1 MDRSDSRRERV
12 KTLLKIYSEGRSTH
26 AEEQELF
33 DLINIRE
40 DSDIIKEH
48 IKNIVSEE
56 SMGNN
61 HSDRNWELLYQKILE
76 RKSEFTEKPKVRK
89 VFWMRWVAAASVLL
103 LLGTGYYFMNGLK
116 SHDQKMTKTESAKPV
131 NIAPPTSSNAV
142 LTLANGQVVV
152 LDSAGNGTIVKQGSV
167 DIVKLADGQIAYK
180 GIGQNTGYNTLSNP
194 RGSKVV
200 SIVLSDGS
208 KVWLNAASNIRYP
221 VAFSGKERK
230 VEISGEAYFEVAHN
244 AAKPFIVQKGE
255 TEVRVLGTHFN
266 VEAYDDESSL
276 DVTLLEGSVSVATQK
291 SISRPKVIR
300 PGEQAQVRQDGN
312 IKLASSVNLN
322 EVMAWRDNMFSFNG
336 ADIETIMRQ
345 VSRWYNV
352 EVVFKKP
359 VTEKFYAEVSKNTNI
374 STLLKMLEATKAVHF
389 KMEGDVIVVT
399 P

>member
-1 MDRSDSRRERV
+1 
-12 KTLLKIYSEGRSTH
+12 
-26 AEEQELF
+26 
-33 DLINIRE
+33 
-40 DSDIIKEH
+40 
-48 IKNIVSEE
+48 
-56 SMGNN
+56 
-61 HSDRNWELLYQKILE
+61 
-76 RKSEFTEKPKVRK
+76 
-89 VFWMRWVAAASVLL
+89 
-103 LLGTGYYFMNGLK
+103 
-116 SHDQKMTKTESAKPV
+116 MTKTESAKPV